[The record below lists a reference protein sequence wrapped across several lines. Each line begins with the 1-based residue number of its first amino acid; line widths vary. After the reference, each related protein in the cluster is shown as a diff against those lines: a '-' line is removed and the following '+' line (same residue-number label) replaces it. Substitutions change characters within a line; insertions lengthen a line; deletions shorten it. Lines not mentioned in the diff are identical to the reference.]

1 MEIQRK
7 GVIKLKKILIAMM
20 LLVATLSFVGCM
32 PSTANKVQTSTEKV
46 WPSEIS
52 QTVPKLDE
60 QKIKDVKK
68 MPTST
73 LVRFENMTEA
83 DYDAYITEVEKNGW
97 EVFIETSERSKGFK
111 KGDERLDV
119 TYLEGAILL
128 DYVK

>member
-1 MEIQRK
+1 M
-7 GVIKLKKILIAMM
+7 KKILIAMM